1 MIAAEATLAIPIWLA
16 VLVLTLMLLFAA
28 WPEHVRPRLVRW
40 RKRRRNARRI
50 LRS

>member
-1 MIAAEATLAIPIWLA
+1 MIATEATLTVPIWLA

-28 WPEHVRPRLVRW
+28 WPEHVRPRLARW